1 MASWAPDRLSA
12 NARTGVRSRPRDLAS
27 ERRAASRNPCND
39 LRWPV
44 RPVTEAGRPAG
55 HDCEV
60 ALPVPPLAGEDH
72 VCCEC
77 GVAYAS
83 IDVAAALEVIRAVPS
98 AVGAVARSV
107 PEAKVRLRP
116 DEGTWSV
123 LEYVYHLRDVYAV
136 YTPSG
141 PTGPGWRNARCWSR
155 CSNDLRAHGSGTT
168 TATSVRSL
176 PNSPTTCGTHRRGGE
191 GLGRGVEPRRE
202 KVAR

>member
-1 MASWAPDRLSA
+1 VEL
-12 NARTGVRSRPRDLAS
+12 L
-27 ERRAASRNPCND
+27 
-39 LRWPV
+39 
-44 RPVTEAGRPAG
+44 
-55 HDCEV
+55 
-60 ALPVPPLAGEDH
+60 VPPLAGEDH

-107 PEAKVRLRP
+107 PEAKLRLRP

-123 LEYVYHLRDVYAV
+123 LEYVCHLRDVYVV
-136 YTPSG
+136 YTIG
-141 PTGPGWRNARCWSR
+141 PYRTRVEERPMLEPMF
-155 CSNDLRAHGSGTT
+155 NDLRAHGSGTT

>member
-1 MASWAPDRLSA
+1 M
-12 NARTGVRSRPRDLAS
+12 
-27 ERRAASRNPCND
+27 
-39 LRWPV
+39 
-44 RPVTEAGRPAG
+44 
-55 HDCEV
+55 
-60 ALPVPPLAGEDH
+60 
-72 VCCEC
+72 CCEC

-155 CSNDLRAHGSGTT
+155 CSMIYERTVPVQQPRPRSDRCRTRRQRAGLIDEAARVSDEEWNRVARRLPGEERP
-168 TATSVRSL
+168 ARWLVRQAMHE
-176 PNSPTTCGTHRRGGE
+176 GTHHLLDISTVSRRLE
-191 GLGRGVEPRRE
+191 
-202 KVAR
+202 